1 MSGKIMCAV
10 FIIAVVILTGCS
22 KEAPVFPVEKGPAA
36 TDTLT
41 VPENIVD
48 RKALLE
54 LVNGI
59 RSRGCNC
66 GGEQMPAVGP
76 LTWSGLLEKA
86 AYLHSK
92 DMTINKYFDHNAP
105 NGSTP
110 ASRIDAA
117 GYRWNVYGENIA
129 SGNME
134 EQAVVLGWL
143 SSPLHCRNMMKGN
156 FTEFAVGRSERNWTM
171 VLGSRSASH

>member
-1 MSGKIMCAV
+1 MSGKIICAAV
-10 FIIAVVILTGCS
+10 IVAVVMITGCS
-22 KEAPVFPVEKGPAA
+22 KEAAVAPIAGKTA

-41 VPENIVD
+41 VPENKVD
-48 RKALLE
+48 RTTLLD
-54 LVNGI
+54 LVNAI

-66 GGEQMPAVGP
+66 GDTKMPAVGA

-92 DMTINKYFDHNAP
+92 DMTLNRYFDHNAP
-105 NGSTP
+105 DGSTP

-129 SGNME
+129 TGNME
-134 EQAVVLGWL
+134 EQAVILGWL
-143 SSPLHCRNMMKGN
+143 SSPLHCRNMMNGN
-156 FTEFAVGRSERNWTM
+156 FTELGVGRYEKNWTM
-171 VLGSRSASH
+171 ELGSRAQAH